1 MSDDLAGADYGSPTR
16 TCDIVMKG
24 GITSGVVYPHAICEL
39 ARTYRF
45 VQVGGTSAG
54 AIAAA
59 ATAAAELG
67 RSSGGFQELARLP
80 DWLGGGKHLQELFQ
94 PEPGTE
100 GLFRML
106 LAALEHKG
114 DKWLWITLTGLRQFP
129 LALLGALPGLLL
141 IVLALADAG
150 GALLV
155 LAFLCGLLLALAG
168 LLAGLALAVIRRLTT
183 AVPDNLY
190 GICSGNA
197 QAEGRPPALT
207 PWLGELIERCAGR
220 MEAGGPPPAAPLT
233 FGDLEAG
240 GGPRLAMMTTN
251 VTNHTAHRMPWAA
264 QEYWF
269 DPDELRRLFPGH
281 VVDHMVAH
289 PPAPPDQPG
298 KEREA
303 ALYRELLA
311 PLCPL
316 PEPADLPIV
325 VAARMSLSFPLLLS
339 AVPLHKIDWSR
350 TGNQEAEAA
359 WRKWLQAGEPQQR
372 PSERPR
378 AECCWFTDGGASSN
392 FPVHFFDAPL
402 PRRPTFAINLRPF
415 HPDHGESPQES
426 ENVWMVPSAG
436 GGQLAWWYPLPGA
449 GGLLDRRLG
458 AFLGGIVRTMQNRV
472 DDAQLRMP
480 GQRDRVV
487 HVSLTDDQG
496 GMNLTMD
503 PEAIDVMTRRGREA
517 GAKLARR
524 FTEERTD
531 GEPLGWRDHRWT
543 RLRSAMPSTAEMLS
557 GLADAYAAEPAAP
570 ERGYGALLADGHGPP
585 YEMTQGR
592 REQAAVLLGQLTA
605 LGQAMRAAE
614 DALAKDRP
622 SPAAQVRMVPP
633 E

>member
-1 MSDDLAGADYGSPTR
+1 MSDLAAADYGSPTR
-16 TCDIVMKG
+16 SCDIVMKG

-39 ARTYRF
+39 ATTYRF

-67 RSSGGFQELARLP
+67 REQGGFEELARLP
-80 DWLGGGKHLQELFQ
+80 AWLGGGRHLQELFQ
-94 PEPGTE
+94 PEPRTE

-106 LAALEHKG
+106 IAALEHERR
-114 DKWLWITLTGLRQFP
+114 KWLWILLTGLRRFP
-129 LALLGALPGLLL
+129 LAPLLGALPGLAL
-141 IVLALADAG
+141 IVLAITG
-150 GALLV
+150 GEGALLV
-155 LAFLCGLLLALAG
+155 LAVVCGLLLAKAG
-168 LLAGLALAVIRRLTT
+168 LLAGLALAVTRRLTT
-183 AVPDNLY
+183 AVPDNLF

-197 QAEGRPPALT
+197 QGPGRPPALT
-207 PWLGELIERCAGR
+207 PWLTDLIDRCAGR
-220 MEAGGPPPAAPLT
+220 TQPGGPPLT

-251 VTNHTAHRMPWAA
+251 VTNHTAHRLPWDA
-264 QEYWF
+264 QEHWF

-281 VVDHMVAH
+281 VVDHMAAH
-289 PPAPPDQPG
+289 PPPLPDQPG
-298 KEREA
+298 KRREA
-303 ALYRELLA
+303 ELYRELLA
-311 PLCPL
+311 PLRPL
-316 PEPADLPIV
+316 PAPADLPVV

-339 AVPLHKIDWSR
+339 AVPLHSIDWSR
-350 TGNQEAEAA
+350 TYNQDAEKA
-359 WRKWLQAGEPQQR
+359 WREWLSAGEPPER
-372 PSERPR
+372 PTVRPR

-402 PRRPTFAINLRPF
+402 PTRPTFAINLRPF
-415 HPDHGESPQES
+415 HPDHGESPDER

-487 HVSLTDDQG
+487 HVSLTEKQG

-503 PEAIDVMTRRGREA
+503 PKAIDLMTRRGREA
-517 GAKLARR
+517 GAKLTRR
-524 FTEERTD
+524 FSEERTD
-531 GEPLGWRDHRWT
+531 GEPLSWRDHRWT
-543 RLRSAMPSTAEMLS
+543 RLRSAMPATGELLS
-557 GLADAYAAEPAAP
+557 GMAETYAADPAAP
-570 ERGYGALLADGHGPP
+570 ERGYRALLADGHGPP
-585 YEMTQGR
+585 YELTKGR
-592 REQAAVLLGQLTA
+592 REQAAVLLGQLCA
-605 LGQAMRAAE
+605 LGQAMRAGE

-622 SPAAQVRMVPP
+622 SPPAQARMVPP
-633 E
+633 D